1 MKAIK
6 SCRNSKAF
14 GPDKL
19 SIFHLKHLG
28 PRAIEYIT
36 ALFNLS
42 VTTCQIP
49 AIWKSSLIIP
59 IPKPGKDTSQG
70 TSYRPISLLCPA
82 AKVME
87 SLLLPTVNK
96 YLLPAQDQHGF
107 RREHSTTSAL
117 LQLTTDIAGG
127 FNQRKPPDRTV
138 CVAVDLSA
146 AFDTVCHNNL
156 LSKINRSQLPPAT
169 ARWLSCYMRGR
180 QAKTCFRGVKSTSW
194 KVNTGVPQG
203 SRLSPSLFSFYI
215 ADMPR
220 PTDPVKRVCY
230 ADDLTVWASGVHI
243 PDLEVSLNNYLEEL
257 TTYLKDNYLL
267 ISAPKSS
274 VTLLTPDTHQAKTH
288 PDIFIEDSR
297 LPLVKCPKILGV
309 YLDPSLSF
317 NKHSQYVAERV
328 SGRNNILKAL
338 AGTSWGQQKETLLMT
353 YKAVGRSI
361 INYAAPVCSPNL
373 HDTNYRKIQYTQ
385 NEALRIATGCH
396 KMSSVDHLHT
406 EAEMLK
412 VREHSELLSA
422 QYLAR
427 CLEPGNVCHP
437 ITTRAAPERRMKETL
452 YTKHRNTVEPMMVKN
467 DRKATLQALHTDA
480 VDKAV
485 RNQERNVVLDG
496 RPPPII
502 SSEKEL
508 SRRERSTLAQLRSGH
523 CRLLGSYKSR
533 IKKDASL
540 NVCSDCGTSPHDV
553 THLFTCPAHPTT
565 MIPSDLW
572 NRPTDIVRELN
583 YLEVRDPN

>member
-1 MKAIK
+1 M
-6 SCRNSKAF
+6 
-14 GPDKL
+14 
-19 SIFHLKHLG
+19 
-28 PRAIEYIT
+28 
-36 ALFNLS
+36 
-42 VTTCQIP
+42 
-49 AIWKSSLIIP
+49 
-59 IPKPGKDTSQG
+59 
-70 TSYRPISLLCPA
+70 
-82 AKVME
+82 
-87 SLLLPTVNK
+87 
-96 YLLPAQDQHGF
+96 
-107 RREHSTTSAL
+107 
-117 LQLTTDIAGG
+117 
-127 FNQRKPPDRTV
+127 
-138 CVAVDLSA
+138 AVDLSA

-180 QAKTCFRGVKSTSW
+180 QAKTCFRGVKSTSR

-257 TTYLKDNYLL
+257 TTYLKDNSLL

-361 INYAAPVCSPNL
+361 INYAAPVWSPNL
-373 HDTNYRKIQYTQ
+373 HDTNYRKIKYTQ

-467 DRKATLQALHTDA
+467 DRKATL
-480 VDKAV
+480 
-485 RNQERNVVLDG
+485 
-496 RPPPII
+496 
-502 SSEKEL
+502 
-508 SRRERSTLAQLRSGH
+508 
-523 CRLLGSYKSR
+523 
-533 IKKDASL
+533 
-540 NVCSDCGTSPHDV
+540 
-553 THLFTCPAHPTT
+553 
-565 MIPSDLW
+565 
-572 NRPTDIVRELN
+572 
-583 YLEVRDPN
+583 